1 MKRYLLFSL
10 IVLFALPAH
19 AQFKPQ
25 SPGEYAKAYD
35 ARRDSVIQFLAN
47 LVPADDLTRGHYFHI
62 TPRAY
67 LGIDMEWQLA
77 RLDSITKNMSG
88 DMFWMYPFTMLMNNG
103 MDTYPQEVQDRLN
116 DLWRTY
122 RPYRGDTENHWVLY
136 YSTLYLAAE
145 KWPEYGGDRWFN
157 GKSSKENMDEAREW
171 LDHWMDL
178 ATTVGQGE
186 YDSPHYIKVFVSPMA
201 LLYGYAKDP
210 MMRQKAELMLDY
222 LIADF
227 AVESLNGLYAGAT
240 SRAYEREAIE
250 PANTSAADFGWLFW
264 GNAPPKYWGDAVLV
278 AMSGY
283 RPPYILYLIAND
295 RDQPYAH
302 RELKRTR
309 HRIRHSLIKNQPVY
323 KTTYLTNDYAIGF
336 SQGGLL
342 QPIQQMT
349 WKLIWKVDKP
359 TGVSN
364 TFFTV
369 QPYSEPFEG
378 TMYFAEPT
386 DQVNELIIRSKTEYG
401 RANKWTGGSPFE
413 QVYQEDDALI
423 ALYNVPKGTKHE
435 FVSGFFSRN
444 LDESVVDASGWIFNR
459 AGGTY
464 FAVYPMMKYTWQED
478 DAKARRLSSP
488 AGKAGF
494 VVQVAQASEFASFD
508 AFKAAIRALE
518 LKTSIHDQPTATFT
532 SLRGKKIEATYGE
545 VPKVNGVPVDFDTW
559 PLFESKYVEAD
570 KGSGKMLIKYGNM
583 RHELDFN
590 KLTKR
595 EWVEGWED

>member
-1 MKRYLLFSL
+1 MKRFLLFSL

-19 AQFKPQ
+19 AQFKPL

-62 TPRAY
+62 APRAY

-88 DMFWMYPFTMLMNNG
+88 DMFWMYPFTLLMNNG
-103 MDTYPQEVQDRLN
+103 TDTYPQAVQDRLN

-178 ATTVGQGE
+178 TTTVGQGE

-264 GNAPPKYWGDAVLV
+264 GNAPPKYWGDALIV

-283 RPPYILYLIAND
+283 RPPYILYLVAND

-309 HRIRHSLIKNQPVY
+309 HRIRHSLVKNQPVY

-359 TGVSN
+359 TGISN

-369 QPYSEPFEG
+369 QPYSEPIEG
-378 TMYFAEPT
+378 AMYFAEPT

-401 RANKWTGGSPFE
+401 RANKWTGGSAHE
-413 QVYQEDDALI
+413 QIYQEDDALI

-435 FVSGFFSRN
+435 FVSAFFSRN
-444 LDESVVDASGWIFNR
+444 LDEMVEDASGWIFNR
-459 AGGTY
+459 AGSTY
-464 FAVYPMMKYTWQED
+464 FAVYPLMKYTWVED
-478 DAKARRLSSP
+478 DTRARRLWSP

-508 AFKAAIRALE
+508 AFKAAIKALE
-518 LKTSIHDQPTATFT
+518 LKTSMQGQPTATFT
-532 SLRGKKIEATYGE
+532 SLRGKTIEATYGQT
-545 VPKVNGVPVDFDTW
+545 PKVNGVAVDFDAW
-559 PLFESKYVEAD
+559 PLFESKYVEAAT
-570 KGSGKMLIKYGNM
+570 GSRKMLIKYGNM

-590 KLTKR
+590 TLTKR
-595 EWVEGWED
+595 EWTG

>member
-1 MKRYLLFSL
+1 MKRFLLFSL

-19 AQFKPQ
+19 AQFKPL
-25 SPGEYAKAYD
+25 SLGEYAKAYD

-62 TPRAY
+62 APRAY

-88 DMFWMYPFTMLMNNG
+88 DMFWMYPFTLLMNNG
-103 MDTYPQEVQDRLN
+103 MDTYPQAVQDRLN

-178 ATTVGQGE
+178 TTTVGQGE

-264 GNAPPKYWGDAVLV
+264 GNAPPKYWGDALIV

-283 RPPYILYLIAND
+283 RPPYILYLVAND

-309 HRIRHSLIKNQPVY
+309 HRIRHSLVKNQPVY

-359 TGVSN
+359 TGISN

-369 QPYSEPFEG
+369 QPYSEPIEG
-378 TMYFAEPT
+378 AMYFAEPT

-401 RANKWTGGSPFE
+401 RANKWTGGSAHE
-413 QVYQEDDALI
+413 QIYQEDDALI

-435 FVSGFFSRN
+435 FVSAFFSRN
-444 LDESVVDASGWIFNR
+444 LDEMVEDASGWIFNR
-459 AGGTY
+459 AGSTY
-464 FAVYPMMKYTWQED
+464 FAVYPLMKYTWVED
-478 DAKARRLSSP
+478 DTRARRLWSP

-508 AFKAAIRALE
+508 AFKAAIKALE
-518 LKTSIHDQPTATFT
+518 LKTSMQGQPTATFT
-532 SLRGKKIEATYGE
+532 SLRGKTIEATYGQT
-545 VPKVNGVPVDFDTW
+545 PKVNGVAVDFDAW

-570 KGSGKMLIKYGNM
+570 KGSRKMLIKYGDM

-590 KLTKR
+590 TMMKR
-595 EWVEGWED
+595 EWVE

>member
-1 MKRYLLFSL
+1 
-10 IVLFALPAH
+10 
-19 AQFKPQ
+19 
-25 SPGEYAKAYD
+25 
-35 ARRDSVIQFLAN
+35 
-47 LVPADDLTRGHYFHI
+47 
-62 TPRAY
+62 
-67 LGIDMEWQLA
+67 MEWQLA

-88 DMFWMYPFTMLMNNG
+88 DMFWMYPFTLLMNNG

-157 GKSSKENMDEAREW
+157 GKSSKKNMDEAREW

-178 ATTVGQGE
+178 TTTVGQGE

-201 LLYGYAKDP
+201 LLYGYAKDA

-264 GNAPPKYWGDAVLV
+264 GNVPPKYWGDALIV

-283 RPPYILYLIAND
+283 RPPYILYLVAND

-309 HRIRHSLIKNQPVY
+309 HRIRHSLVKNQPVY

-349 WKLIWKVDKP
+349 WKLIWKVDNP
-359 TGVSN
+359 VGVSN

-369 QPYSEPFEG
+369 QPYSEPIEG
-378 TMYFAEPT
+378 AMYFAEPT

-401 RANKWTGGSPFE
+401 RANKWTGGSAHE
-413 QVYQEDDALI
+413 QIYQEDDALI

-444 LDESVVDASGWIFNR
+444 LDEMVEDASGWIFNR
-459 AGGTY
+459 AGSTY
-464 FAVYPMMKYTWQED
+464 FAVYPLMKYTWVED
-478 DAKARRLSSP
+478 DTRARRLWSP

-508 AFKAAIRALE
+508 AFKAAIKALE
-518 LKTSIHDQPTATFT
+518 LKTSMQGQPTATFT
-532 SLRGKKIEATYGE
+532 SLRGKTIEATYGQT
-545 VPKVNGVPVDFDTW
+545 PKVNGVAVDFDAW
-559 PLFESKYVEAD
+559 PLFESKYVEVD
-570 KGSGKMLIKYGNM
+570 KGSRKMLIKYGNM

-590 KLTKR
+590 TLTKR
-595 EWVEGWED
+595 EWVE

>member
-1 MKRYLLFSL
+1 MKKYLILFLLSIL
-10 IVLFALPAH
+10 SLPAF

-35 ARRDSVIQFLAN
+35 ARRDSVIQFLATTI
-47 LVPADDLTRGHYFHI
+47 PADDLTRGHYFHI
-62 TPRAY
+62 TARAY
-67 LGIDMEWQLA
+67 LNQDMDWQLA

-88 DMFWMYPFTMLMNNG
+88 DMFWMYPFTLLMNNG
-103 MDTYPQEVQDRLN
+103 LENYPQDVQDRLL

-145 KWPEYGGDRWFN
+145 RWPEYGGDRWFN

-171 LDHWMDL
+171 LDHWMEL

-186 YDSPHYIKVFVSPMA
+186 YDSPHYLKVFVSPMA
-201 LLYGYAKDP
+201 LLYGYAKDSE
-210 MMRQKAELMLDY
+210 MRQKAEMMLDY

-240 SRAYEREAIE
+240 SRAYEREAVE
-250 PANTSAADFGWLFW
+250 PYNTAAADLAWLFW
-264 GNAPPKYWGDAVLV
+264 GSVPPKYWGDTLIL

-295 RDQPYAH
+295 RDEAYLH

-309 HRIRHSLIKNQPVY
+309 HRIRHSLVKNQPVY
-323 KTTYLTNDYAIGF
+323 KSTYLTSDYALGF

-349 WKLIWKVDKP
+349 WKLIWKVDNP
-359 TGVSN
+359 VGVSN

-369 QPYSEPFEG
+369 QPYSEPIEG

-423 ALYNVPKGTKHE
+423 ALYDVPKGTQHE

-444 LDESVVDASGWIFNR
+444 LDEMVEDKSGWIFAR

-464 FAVYPMMKYTWQED
+464 FAVYPMMKYRWVED
-478 DAKARRLSSP
+478 DTRARRLSAP

-494 VVQVAQASEFASFD
+494 VVQVAQSREFEGFE
-508 AFKAAIRALE
+508 AFKSAIRMLE
-518 LKTSIHDQPTATFT
+518 MKVDMKAAPTVAFT
-532 SLRGKKIEATYGE
+532 SLRGKKIEARYGD
-545 VPKVNGVPVDFDTW
+545 VPRVNGVAVDFDAW
-559 PLFESKYVEAD
+559 PLFESKFIEGER
-570 KGSGKMLIKYGNM
+570 GSRRMLIKYGNM

-590 KLTKR
+590 TLTKR
-595 EWVEGWED
+595 EWVER

>member
-1 MKRYLLFSL
+1 MKRFLLFSL

-19 AQFKPQ
+19 AQFKPL

-62 TPRAY
+62 APRAY

-88 DMFWMYPFTMLMNNG
+88 DMFWMYPFTLLMNNG
-103 MDTYPQEVQDRLN
+103 MDTYPQAVQDRLN

-178 ATTVGQGE
+178 TTTVGQGE

-264 GNAPPKYWGDAVLV
+264 GNAPPKYWGDALIV

-283 RPPYILYLIAND
+283 RPPYILYLVAND

-309 HRIRHSLIKNQPVY
+309 HRIRHSLVKNQPVY

-359 TGVSN
+359 TGISN

-369 QPYSEPFEG
+369 QPYSEPIEG
-378 TMYFAEPT
+378 AMYFAEPT

-401 RANKWTGGSPFE
+401 RANKWTGGSAHE
-413 QVYQEDDALI
+413 QIYQEDDALI

-435 FVSGFFSRN
+435 FVSAFFSRN
-444 LDESVVDASGWIFNR
+444 LDEMVEDASGWIFNR
-459 AGGTY
+459 AGSTY
-464 FAVYPMMKYTWQED
+464 FAVYPLMKYTWVED
-478 DAKARRLSSP
+478 DTRARRLWSP

-508 AFKAAIRALE
+508 AFKAAIKALE
-518 LKTSIHDQPTATFT
+518 LKTSMQGQPTATFT
-532 SLRGKKIEATYGE
+532 SLRGKTIEATYGQT
-545 VPKVNGVPVDFDTW
+545 PKVNGVAVDFDAW

-570 KGSGKMLIKYGNM
+570 KGSRKMLIKYGNM

-590 KLTKR
+590 TLTKR
-595 EWVEGWED
+595 EWVE

>member
-1 MKRYLLFSL
+1 MKRFLLFSL

-19 AQFKPQ
+19 AQFKPL

-62 TPRAY
+62 APRAY

-88 DMFWMYPFTMLMNNG
+88 DMFWMYPFTLLMNNG
-103 MDTYPQEVQDRLN
+103 MDTYPQAVQDRLN

-178 ATTVGQGE
+178 TTTVGQGE

-264 GNAPPKYWGDAVLV
+264 GNAPPKYWGDALIV

-283 RPPYILYLIAND
+283 RPPYILYLVAND

-309 HRIRHSLIKNQPVY
+309 HRIRHSLVKNQPVY

-349 WKLIWKVDKP
+349 WKLIWKVDNP
-359 TGVSN
+359 VGVSN

-369 QPYSEPFEG
+369 QPYSEPIEG
-378 TMYFAEPT
+378 AMYFAEPT

-401 RANKWTGGSPFE
+401 RANKWTGGSARE
-413 QVYQEDDALI
+413 QIYQEDDALI

-435 FVSGFFSRN
+435 FVSAFFSRN
-444 LDESVVDASGWIFNR
+444 LDEMVEDASGWIFNR
-459 AGGTY
+459 AGSTY
-464 FAVYPMMKYTWQED
+464 FAVYPLMKYTWVED
-478 DAKARRLSSP
+478 DTRARRLWSP

-508 AFKAAIRALE
+508 AFKAAIKALE
-518 LKTSIHDQPTATFT
+518 LKTSMQGQPTATFT
-532 SLRGKKIEATYGE
+532 SLRGKTIEATYGQT
-545 VPKVNGVPVDFDTW
+545 PKVNGVAVDFDAW
-559 PLFESKYVEAD
+559 PLFESKYVEAAT
-570 KGSGKMLIKYGNM
+570 GSRKMLIKYGNM

-590 KLTKR
+590 TLTKR
-595 EWVEGWED
+595 EWVE

>member
-1 MKRYLLFSL
+1 MKRTLLFSL
-10 IVLFALPAH
+10 VVLFVLPVQ
-19 AQFKPQ
+19 AQFKPL

-35 ARRDSVIQFLAN
+35 ARRDSVIQYLATTI
-47 LVPADDLTRGHYFHI
+47 PADDYTRGHYFHI

-103 MDTYPQEVQDRLN
+103 LDTYPQEVQDRLN

-136 YSTLYLAAE
+136 YSSLYLAAE
-145 KWPEYGGDRWFN
+145 RWPEYGGDRWFN

-171 LDHWMDL
+171 LDHWMEL
-178 ATTVGQGE
+178 TTTIGQGE
-186 YDSPHYIKVFVSPMA
+186 YDSAHYIKVFVSPMA
-201 LLYGYAKDP
+201 LLYGYARDP
-210 MMRQKAELMLDY
+210 KMRLKAEMMLDY

-240 SRAYEREAIE
+240 SRVYEREAVE
-250 PANTSAADFGWLFW
+250 PANTSAADYGWLLW
-264 GNAPPKYWGDAVLV
+264 GNAPPKYWGDALLL

-295 RDQPYAH
+295 RDRPYAH

-309 HRIRHSLIKNQPVY
+309 HRIRHSLVKNHPVY

-349 WKLIWKVDKP
+349 WKLIWKVDNP
-359 TGVSN
+359 TGVAN

-378 TMYFAEPT
+378 AMYFAEPT

-401 RANKWTGGSPFE
+401 RANKWTGGSAYE

-423 ALYNVPKGTKHE
+423 ALYNVPKGTMHE

-464 FAVYPMMKYTWQED
+464 FAVYPMMKYTWLED
-478 DAKARRLSSP
+478 DAKARRLWSP

-494 VVQVAQASEFASFD
+494 VVQVAQSSEFTSFD

-518 LKTSIHDQPTATFT
+518 LKTSIQGQPTATFT

-545 VPKVNGVPVDFDTW
+545 VPKVNGVPVDFDAW
-559 PLFESKYVEAD
+559 PLFESKFIEAD

-590 KLTKR
+590 KLMKR
-595 EWVEGWED
+595 EWVEGWKD